1 MMMMDSV
8 RGTEVLG
15 GLGPPVGTWMMMIG
29 VCQWGYAYA
38 GEGWWS
44 TALANTGV

>member
-15 GLGPPVGTWMMMIG
+15 GLGPPVGTWMMMMD
-29 VCQWGYAYA
+29 A
-38 GEGWWS
+38 
-44 TALANTGV
+44 